1 MIILREHAHKNF
13 AKIPKRRKKKEQ
25 LNGETVKSRNI
36 IIRFIIIST
45 SAGGI
50 HPRGVENPMAVWRT
64 DGFETLSRF
73 INGVRIC
80 KRFKALA
87 VYQGEKRRG
96 FKPD

>member
-1 MIILREHAHKNF
+1 M
-13 AKIPKRRKKKEQ
+13 
-25 LNGETVKSRNI
+25 KSRNI